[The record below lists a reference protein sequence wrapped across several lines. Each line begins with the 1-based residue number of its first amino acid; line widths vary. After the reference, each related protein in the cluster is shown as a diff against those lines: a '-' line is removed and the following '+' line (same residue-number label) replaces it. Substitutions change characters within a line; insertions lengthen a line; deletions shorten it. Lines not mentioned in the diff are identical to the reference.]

1 MIVNKSMLKNAV
13 YSIFKNKKL
22 ILLISLINIIS
33 FGMLLCNNSYP
44 KDMKNTIIKYYEK
57 TNQFDVYL
65 SANTGFNE
73 GDVKTIK
80 DLDFVKGVSLS
91 KELKVKASIKN
102 KDYNIKAISID
113 PKRNLKSN
121 DYINRLT
128 LTTGKYPSTINEG
141 LIDENLFNRNNLS
154 LGDLVTLTVSDN
166 NLLRA
171 KKIKIVGTVKNNL
184 HVDKEEKDDKE
195 NKNDINNHYIYLEE
209 NNFTSEYNEMYITIK
224 DDNKYDIYSTGYE
237 KMISD
242 KKDEI
247 LKVMNSIIEDR
258 KKSSLTYLNNEL
270 ENQKNT
276 LNSLYELELPDESL
290 SSDIEKINNEI
301 NKINNKINTLNED
314 KLYSTVKV
322 SSTNFREYKNDVNN
336 TNKILYIVSVIIFI
350 LFLMLN
356 VFLICKLILKEKT
369 EIKTLKA
376 LGYSNFNI
384 NIKYFLV
391 ILISHLI
398 SFIVLILLLK
408 KIIPLILWMYYKKVY
423 SIPFIQPSI
432 EIWPVVTLLLV
443 NIAFI
448 VLFADLYFVYRKK
461 KYVK

>member
-1 MIVNKSMLKNAV
+1 MIINKSMLKNAV

-121 DYINRLT
+121 DHINRLT

-171 KKIKIVGTVKNNL
+171 KKIKIVGTVK
-184 HVDKEEKDDKE
+184 
-195 NKNDINNHYIYLEE
+195 
-209 NNFTSEYNEMYITIK
+209 
-224 DDNKYDIYSTGYE
+224 
-237 KMISD
+237 
-242 KKDEI
+242 
-247 LKVMNSIIEDR
+247 IIC
-258 KKSSLTYLNNEL
+258 
-270 ENQKNT
+270 
-276 LNSLYELELPDESL
+276 
-290 SSDIEKINNEI
+290 
-301 NKINNKINTLNED
+301 
-314 KLYSTVKV
+314 
-322 SSTNFREYKNDVNN
+322 
-336 TNKILYIVSVIIFI
+336 
-350 LFLMLN
+350 M
-356 VFLICKLILKEKT
+356 
-369 EIKTLKA
+369 
-376 LGYSNFNI
+376 
-384 NIKYFLV
+384 
-391 ILISHLI
+391 
-398 SFIVLILLLK
+398 
-408 KIIPLILWMYYKKVY
+408 
-423 SIPFIQPSI
+423 
-432 EIWPVVTLLLV
+432 
-443 NIAFI
+443 
-448 VLFADLYFVYRKK
+448 
-461 KYVK
+461 